1 MDLETPLPVLIADLA
16 EKDPGR
22 IFVQEIDGPDH
33 TYASFHASAREWS
46 DAFSAVGVVADS
58 LVATMLPNGLTSY
71 RCWIGLSWLRAVEV
85 PINPQFLGQTL
96 AYPLNHSR
104 AEVLVI
110 AERFLD
116 RLVPLAQDLPNLR
129 LVVVPDAGTALPELP
144 WRTVTGQEFLAGGTP
159 GSYDTPRYHDTHAV
173 IYTSGTTGPSKGVL
187 QPWVNLHGMA
197 WGMFP
202 DDNPA
207 DYDDGAIFTCWPT
220 FHSSG
225 KFGMC
230 AAPMFD
236 LRMVFREGFS
246 LSSFWGDIRRYR
258 CTHAPLLV
266 VSGLL
271 MAEPEK
277 PEDADNPLVR
287 VGMYPLIPS
296 FRDFERRFGVRVSAG
311 FGNTEVG
318 WAATTSAPADHKV
331 NGRPAPGYHIRIAN
345 EAGEELPVGTVGEI
359 LVRHDLPWRLNKG
372 YLGMPEATAEAWR
385 DGWFH
390 TGDAG
395 RFDDDGNLY
404 FVDRLKDSLRRRGHN
419 ISSFEV
425 ETEVLAHPE
434 VLECACVGV
443 PSDISDEGDTVK
455 DDDVKVYVV
464 AAAGSNLTGEQII
477 DFLMPRAPK
486 FMIPRYV
493 EILPALPKT
502 PTGKVKK
509 VDLRQLAAG
518 EGCYDRGPDR
528 RK

>member
-22 IFVQEIDGPDH
+22 ILRPGDRRTGPHLRGVPHLGAGMVRRLLRRGRRRGQPRGDDAAERTHLLPVLDRPELAAGRRGPDQPPVPRPDPRLPAQPFTGRGAGH
-33 TYASFHASAREWS
+33 RGALPGPIDATRAGPAEPSAGRRS
-46 DAFSAVGVVADS
+46 RRRRGV
-58 LVATMLPNGLTSY
+58 
-71 RCWIGLSWLRAVEV
+71 
-85 PINPQFLGQTL
+85 
-96 AYPLNHSR
+96 
-104 AEVLVI
+104 
-110 AERFLD
+110 
-116 RLVPLAQDLPNLR
+116 
-129 LVVVPDAGTALPELP
+129 AGTALADRDRPGVP
-144 WRTVTGQEFLAGGTP
+144 RGGTP

-187 QPWVNLHGMA
+187 QPWVNLQGMA

-246 LSSFWGDIRRYR
+246 LSSFWDDIRRYR

-318 WAATTSAPADHKV
+318 WAATTSAPADHK
-331 NGRPAPGYHIRIAN
+331 GTGDRAGYHIRIAN
-345 EAGEELPVGTVGEI
+345 EAGEEG
-359 LVRHDLPWRLNKG
+359 PW
-372 YLGMPEATAEAWR
+372 
-385 DGWFH
+385 
-390 TGDAG
+390 
-395 RFDDDGNLY
+395 
-404 FVDRLKDSLRRRGHN
+404 
-419 ISSFEV
+419 
-425 ETEVLAHPE
+425 
-434 VLECACVGV
+434 
-443 PSDISDEGDTVK
+443 
-455 DDDVKVYVV
+455 
-464 AAAGSNLTGEQII
+464 
-477 DFLMPRAPK
+477 
-486 FMIPRYV
+486 
-493 EILPALPKT
+493 
-502 PTGKVKK
+502 
-509 VDLRQLAAG
+509 
-518 EGCYDRGPDR
+518 DRGRDHGAS
-528 RK
+528 

>member
-16 EKDPGR
+16 EKDPSR
-22 IFVQEIDGPDH
+22 VFVQEIDGPEH
-33 TYASFHASAREWS
+33 SYAEFHASARTWT
-46 DAFSAVGVVADS
+46 DALAALGVGRDS

-71 RCWIGLSWLRAVEV
+71 RCWIGLGWLRAAEV
-85 PINPQFLGQTL
+85 PINPQFLGQIL

-104 AEVLVI
+104 AQVLVI
-110 AERFLD
+110 AERFLE
-116 RLVPLAQDLPNLR
+116 RLVPLTEELVHLR
-129 LVVVPDAGTALPELP
+129 TVVVPDATAPLPVLP
-144 WRTVTGQEFLAGGTP
+144 WRVLTGEEFIGGGIP
-159 GSYDTPRYHDTHAV
+159 ASYDAPQYHDTHAV

-207 DYDDGAIFTCWPT
+207 DYDDGAIFTCWPA

-225 KFGMC
+225 KFGM
-230 AAPMFD
+230 AAASMFD

-246 LSSFWGDIRRYR
+246 LSAFWDDIRRYR

-271 MAEPEK
+271 MAQREK
-277 PEDADNPLVR
+277 PDDADNPLVR
-287 VGMYPLIPS
+287 VGMYPLIP
-296 FRDFERRFGVRVSAG
+296 DFKRFESRFGLRVSAG

-331 NGRPAPGYHIRIAN
+331 NGRPAPGYQIRIAN
-345 EAGEELPVGTVGEI
+345 EVGEELPTGTVGEI

-395 RFDDDGNLY
+395 RFDESGNLY

-425 ETEVLAHPE
+425 EAAVLAHPD
-434 VLECACVGV
+434 VAECACVGV
-443 PSDISDEGDTVK
+443 PSEIAHADDTVK
-455 DDDVKVYVV
+455 DDDVKVFVV
-464 AAAGSNLTGEQII
+464 TAAGADLAGDQLIEFLT
-477 DFLMPRAPK
+477 PRIPP

-493 EILPALPKT
+493 EILPELPKT

-509 VDLRQLAAG
+509 VDLRRLPAG
-518 EGCYDRGPDR
+518 PTCYDRGPDR

>member
-16 EKDPGR
+16 EKEPGR
-22 IFVQEIDGPDH
+22 TFIEEIDGPTH
-33 TYASFHASAREWS
+33 TYGDFHDSVRRWADGFA
-46 DAFSAVGVVADS
+46 AVGVQAEAV
-58 LVATMLPNGLTSY
+58 VATMLPNNITSY
-71 RCWIGLSWLRAVEV
+71 RCWLGLSWLRAIEV

-110 AERFLD
+110 AERFVERLD
-116 RLVPLAQDLPNLR
+116 LLRDSLPHLR
-129 LVVVPDAGTALPELP
+129 TVVVPDATGALPDLP
-144 WRTVTGQEFLAGGTP
+144 WRVLSGEEFLANGIQA
-159 GSYDTPRYHDTHAV
+159 SYSTPRYHDTHAV

-207 DYDDGAIFTCWPT
+207 NYDNGAIFTCWPT

-225 KFGMC
+225 KFGMV

-246 LSSFWGDIRRYR
+246 LSAFWSDIRKYG

-271 MAEPEK
+271 MNEPERAD
-277 PEDADNPLVR
+277 DADNPLVR
-287 VGMYPLIPS
+287 VGMYPLIPA

-331 NGRPAPGYHIRIAN
+331 NGRPAPGYHIRIADEFG
-345 EAGEELPVGTVGEI
+345 EALPTGTVGEI
-359 LVRHDLPWRLNKG
+359 LVRHDKPWRLNKG
-372 YLGMPEATAEAWR
+372 YLGMPEATADAWR

-395 RFDDDGNLY
+395 RFDEEGNLY

-425 ETEVLAHPE
+425 EAEALAHPDVVE
-434 VLECACVGV
+434 AACVGV
-443 PSDISDEGDTVK
+443 PSELAHENDAVK
-455 DDDVKVYVV
+455 DDDVKVFVV
-464 AAAGSNLTGEQII
+464 LAEGSTLTGEQLVE
-477 DFLMPRAPK
+477 FLLPRAPK
-486 FMIPRYV
+486 FMVPRYV
-493 EILPALPKT
+493 EIVPALPKT

-509 VDLRQLAAG
+509 VDLRNQVAG
-518 EGCYDRGPDR
+518 PTCYDRGPDR
-528 RK
+528 RR